1 MSNNEINNIK
11 GLLHEIYSDRL
22 EYKEGKF
29 LIYDDIEKQYILKD
43 NALLIQQ
50 IGVELDYDALGFGIN
65 KYPQIETMNE
75 VYLGQQLGFG
85 VCSGNILGNASV
97 NIYFATDGLNIMN
110 YYCDIEHIE
119 ALTTNLTEKLKTMKE
134 NINKHERE
142 RLMFITS
149 DEPDG
154 GIFFYLVI
162 KRYDKDEKDDIII
175 KI

>member
-1 MSNNEINNIK
+1 MSIDEINNVK
-11 GLLHEIYSDRL
+11 GLLHEIYGDRL

-29 LIYDDIEKQYILKD
+29 LIYDDIEKKYVPKD
-43 NALLIQQ
+43 NAILIQQ
-50 IGVELDYDALGFGIN
+50 IGVELNYDALGFGIN
-65 KYPQIETMNE
+65 KDPQIETMNE

-97 NIYFATDGLNIMN
+97 NIYFATNGLNIMS

-119 ALTTNLTEKLKTMKE
+119 ALTTNLTDKLKTMKE
-134 NINKHERE
+134 NINKNERE

-149 DEPDG
+149 DEPNG
-154 GIFFYLVI
+154 GVFFYLVI
-162 KRYDKDEKDDIII
+162 KRDENDDVII